1 MNSYHYHLQQSIY
14 SKKGQAVLKDIRN
27 RIEAISDKKLSPLQF
42 SSEVD
47 KFIGT
52 IYIGRYFKQEIFRV
66 NNLYV
71 KGDLVE
77 TKEARWKRMRAWVRD
92 HLQCEMQFKDKV
104 RCFQS
109 K

>member
-1 MNSYHYHLQQSIY
+1 MNLYHYPLQQSIY
-14 SKKGQAVLKDIRN
+14 SKKGQDILKDILK
-27 RIEAISDKKLSPLQF
+27 RIEAMSDKKLSPLQF

-66 NNLYV
+66 NNLYT
-71 KGDLVE
+71 KGDLIE
-77 TKEARWKRMRAWVRD
+77 TKGARWKRMLAWVRD
-92 HLQCEMQFKDKV
+92 HLQREVQFKDKV